1 MKFTGIVR
9 RIDDLGR
16 IVIPKDIRKQLK
28 IKEGDAF
35 KLFIDNEGHIIWEK
49 YNYYKNYEIGKKLL
63 EKIVKAQHIE
73 HYEIVEDSYEYEY
86 GLMLIV
92 YNDEKHEEE
101 VYHICIDLEEL
112 EKEE

>member
-16 IVIPKDIRKQLK
+16 IVIPKDIRKQLS
-28 IKEGDAF
+28 IKEGDAL
-35 KLFIDNEGHIIWEK
+35 KLFIDNKGNIIWKK
-49 YNYYKNYEIGKKLL
+49 YKLNYELGKKIL
-63 EKIVKAQHIE
+63 EKIVKAQNIQY
-73 HYEIVEDSYEYEY
+73 YEIVEDSYEYDE

-101 VYHICIDLEEL
+101 VYHICIDLNDL
-112 EKEE
+112 KEEE